1 MADPMAEFNK
11 KVIDEFRSSGGKV
24 SGQFAGAPMIIITH
38 KGAKSGNSYTSPLVY
53 SKDGDRYVIIAS
65 KAGALDFHD
74 PVEIGAFELSPPLV
88 VRPSIERGDRL
99 LAAGLGQGAVHGRG
113 FHELGV
119 LPSRRHPG
127 AAGEQQQEP
136 GAGCE
141 KQPVLRLEPAH
152 HGCSVNSSARVA

>member
-65 KAGALDFHD
+65 KAGAPKNPSWYHNLVAH
-74 PVEIGAFELSPPLV
+74 PEVTVEIGTEKFKAKASEAKGA
-88 VRPSIERGDRL
+88 ERDRL
-99 LAAGLGQGAVHGRG
+99 FA
-113 FHELGV
+113 
-119 LPSRRHPG
+119 
-127 AAGEQQQEP
+127 EQAKMMPQFNEYQKKTER
-136 GAGCE
+136 
-141 KQPVLRLEPAH
+141 KIPVLVLERAK
-152 HGCSVNSSARVA
+152 